1 MSDKSILKVDG
12 QLKDIV
18 VEYIGEKLQPKNNE
32 ITLEMVIE
40 TLAAEFPEVVL
51 ALAEENFLRGYAQ
64 GIEDLEVVGVKASN
78 D

>member
-1 MSDKSILKVDG
+1 MADKNILKVDG
-12 QLKDIV
+12 QLKDII
-18 VEYIGEKLQPKNNE
+18 VEYVGEKLQPENNE

-51 ALAEENFLRGYAQ
+51 ALAEENFLRGYSQ
-64 GIEDLEVVGVKASN
+64 GIEDLEVVGVKTSN